1 MTVAVVVDSNA
12 QLAPELAERHSISVV
27 PLPITVDGVEYLEG
41 VDLDV
46 DDFYEFWADAAQPHV
61 TTSQP
66 SPAAFVDTYDALAAD
81 GATAIVSVHVAG
93 AMSGTINSARLAAER
108 VGVPVH
114 VVDSGTASFGISCC
128 AWAAA
133 DALASGA
140 PISEAVDAAVTIGRT
155 LRTSFVAGVPAL
167 VERSGRAEGVDVGG
181 AAVEGIPVLA
191 MSAGDLM
198 VLATVDDLDA
208 AVVSMVDDALAWPA
222 SSPVGR
228 RIAIGTSDASSR
240 PLADGLLERL
250 RGAAGVADVI
260 EYRIGPSVGA
270 HTGPGTAGLFV
281 F

>member
-46 DDFYEFWADAAQPHV
+46 DEFYGFWADGAQPHV

-66 SPAAFVDTYDALAAD
+66 SPAAFVETYESLAGH
-81 GATAIVSVHVAG
+81 GATAVISVHVTG
-93 AMSGTINSARLAAER
+93 AMSGTINSARLAAGQ
-108 VGVPVH
+108 VDLPVH

-140 PISEAVDAAVTIGRT
+140 QISEAIDSAIATGRA

-167 VERSGRAEGVDVGG
+167 VERSGRADGVDVGG
-181 AAVEGIPVLA
+181 AAADGIPVLA
-191 MSAGDLM
+191 MSGGDLM
-198 VLATVDDLDA
+198 VLTTVDDLDG
-208 AVVSMVDDALAWPA
+208 AVASMVDDALGWPA
-222 SSPVGR
+222 SSPAGR
-228 RIAIGTSDASSR
+228 RIAVGTSDLSSR
-240 PLADGLLERL
+240 PLAAGLVERL
-250 RGAAGVADVI
+250 RGATGVADVI